1 MSPRPSSSLTPW
13 LIWILGGSFFTYT
26 FFQRTAPSA
35 MVDSLMREFDVNAA
49 ALGNLS
55 AVYFYAYA
63 AMQIPAGV
71 IFDRWGTR
79 WILALAALASAG
91 GAVLFALAPGIDAAI
106 VGRLVVGLSGGM
118 SYLGALALAM
128 IWFPRERYALLVG
141 LSMPFGIAGGVLG
154 QAPFAALLQ
163 IVDWRDAILGTAG
176 IAALLALLFWLS
188 RSATPPADAARRA
201 AAEAGAK
208 RPALLASLR
217 HAAREPQTWAL
228 SLSGAFFV
236 APMFS
241 FAGLWAV
248 PYLMQVHG
256 LERPAAAGAASLM
269 LIGLGIGSILSGW
282 LSNRWRRRKALFV
295 AGIVAALAG
304 WLVVVLVPGLPVAVH
319 CLLYLLIG
327 IAKGAS
333 VLTYIAAQDHAGA
346 ATSGAGSAII
356 NTFYLGGG
364 AFAQYFIG
372 LLLDLRWTGEL
383 VAGVRIYSPAAY
395 DAALLAMPAS
405 VGIALLLSLAIRE
418 SHPGRH
424 PGGSMPL

>member
-1 MSPRPSSSLTPW
+1 MNQHRSSSLAPW
-13 LIWILGGSFFTYT
+13 LIYVLGGSFFTYT
-26 FFQRTAPSA
+26 FFQRTNPSA
-35 MVDSLMREFDVNAA
+35 MVESLMRDFDVNAA

-79 WILALAALASAG
+79 WILALAALVSAG
-91 GAVLFALAPGIDAAI
+91 GAVLFALAPNLDIAI
-106 VGRLVVGLSGGM
+106 VGRVLVGLSGGM

-141 LSMPFGIAGGVLG
+141 ISMPFGIVGGVLG

-163 IVDWRDAILGTAG
+163 VVDWRDAILGSAG
-176 IAALLALLFWLS
+176 LALLLALMFWLS
-188 RSATPPADAARRA
+188 RSAKPPANAAQSA
-201 AAEAGAK
+201 SAEAGAK
-208 RPALLASLR
+208 RPALLDSLR
-217 HAAREPQTWAL
+217 RAAREPQTWVL
-228 SLSGAFFV
+228 SLSGAFSV

-282 LSNRWRRRKALFV
+282 LSNRLRRRKALFV
-295 AGIVAALAG
+295 AGLVVSLAG
-304 WLVVVLVPGLPVAVH
+304 WLVVVLVPDLPIAVH

-372 LLLDLRWTGEL
+372 MLLDLHWAGDL
-383 VAGVRIYSPAAY
+383 VAGVRIYPAVAY

-405 VGIALLLSLAIRE
+405 VGIAFALSFAIRE
-418 SHPGRH
+418 SHPGRD